1 MTSSGESLFARPL
14 LAILNN
20 LPTGADIPDSEQFRD
35 VLRCLEYYLPE
46 VLGELHPEWRDK
58 SWDGILPMVARKT
71 GDREA
76 EILGHCYLFPDQ
88 SLAQL
93 HARLQI
99 DPSGNEIS
107 WIEIRF
113 GQRGPN
119 GMLRGPAYKQ
129 LYASRESPDAIDW
142 AYTATF
148 GEKTS

>member
-76 EILGHCYLFPDQ
+76 EILGHCYLFPDL
-88 SLAQL
+88 SLVQL
-93 HARLQI
+93 FARLQI
-99 DPSGNEIS
+99 
-107 WIEIRF
+107 
-113 GQRGPN
+113 
-119 GMLRGPAYKQ
+119 A
-129 LYASRESPDAIDW
+129 
-142 AYTATF
+142 
-148 GEKTS
+148 